1 MYNDILP
8 PLSWNKERLEIKYPT
23 ISVKDLTNPVFNI
36 STSTG
41 VNDYI
46 AEQIRKAEE
55 QIRKTQDEMI
65 GKVVLSGDYIQP
77 YAIVKLTNEKETK
90 KMEAKKCD
98 RCGKLYEIG
107 NPCDDTSIKVRFK
120 HEFVADKEGMSEQR
134 IIEKQT
140 GKVAIRYDSY
150 SSTDR
155 IDLCPDCIE
164 SFKRWF
170 ENGLSKTEND
180 RAFG

>member
-1 MYNDILP
+1 MCRDILP
-8 PLSWNKERLEIKYPT
+8 PLGWNKERLEIKYP
-23 ISVKDLTNPVFNI
+23 SVFNI

-41 VNDYI
+41 VDNYI
-46 AEQIRKAEE
+46 AEQV
-55 QIRKTQDEMI
+55 RKTQNEMMDKI
-65 GKVVLSGDYIQP
+65 VFSGDYIQP
-77 YAIVKLTNEKETK
+77 YAIVKLNNEKETK

-120 HEFVADKEGMSEQR
+120 YEFVADKEGMSEQR

-170 ENGLSKTEND
+170 ESGTGE
-180 RAFG
+180 G

>member
-8 PLSWNKERLEIKYPT
+8 PFGWNRERLEIKYPT

-46 AEQIRKAEE
+46 AEQIRK
-55 QIRKTQDEMI
+55 TQDELM
-65 GKVVLSGDYIQP
+65 GKIFISGDYIQP
-77 YAIVKLTNEKETK
+77 YAVVKLNNEKETK

-98 RCGKLYEIG
+98 RCGKLYEMG
-107 NPCDDTSIKVRFK
+107 NPCDDISLKVRFK
-120 HEFVADKEGMSEQR
+120 HMFIAGREDMSEQR
-134 IIEKQT
+134 IIDKQT
-140 GKVAIRYDSY
+140 DKVAIRYDGY
-150 SSTDR
+150 ANHNNDR
-155 IDLCPDCIE
+155 IDLCPDCCE

-170 ENGLSKTEND
+170 ENG
-180 RAFG
+180 